1 MKSVLVSL
9 IAFVGCTAN
18 LDLNSQ
24 DPLTNV
30 RPIYFYDWTGKK
42 TDHLQFIANDTTIA
56 YSVVPGVSGTDWEI
70 IPPLPEGFSFSKS
83 DLVLESRYQ
92 GEFKSQQ
99 FTIQLSKGGTVLA
112 NATFYLEAVPCS
124 DRVIYSVE
132 QGKGSYV
139 VEIRQNS
146 QLVRNGTISGGKT
159 MCLPKGKLEV
169 KTLCYGQVFDSCLLQ
184 FVDPAGLVL
193 HRSEFIPHQS
203 ESFTVDPNPK
213 EAPSFGEFKKDFY
226 TRFRSLK
233 SFSIPIF
240 GAHYPVEFDPPLPDD
255 LVWSSLYQH
264 INVNADRG
272 SYKFTLTIHNAVG
285 KASTNIGIYVDT
297 CPEPLYLLAPRAT
310 GTNQE
315 NITITDSE
323 GRVVMREYMNGA
335 VEANTCVPA
344 GEYDVTITMLE
355 ERYPS
360 DYTLNFME
368 ENGDFMESFIRNRG
382 LETDVHRITLGNAV
396 PFGSSFRFLIA
407 DHVDAK
413 WTQRKFNDRKWNEGV
428 SGHWGSFS
436 SPSAF
441 FRKQFSVKDLSF
453 QSVVQVATKAVG
465 DVTLYVNG
473 AYLRRYMNVNATR
486 VHTTIPTSFLSKGDN
501 IICAE
506 VHGANAETIVF
517 DLSVHLSRSWLLHR
531 PQKGIASDS
540 PKQESSSYSAQ
551 YAFEKKKFSSDTWK
565 SVSIP
570 VNLTF
575 LFTDLHRSWIN
586 RILFSPYF
594 KDNAPVDFEIDG
606 LITVKKGNEMVIKE
620 ADTLGRIVNPSFG
633 FTHRYYEF
641 DFTPKRFYDGFRF
654 RFNKGYANDSIAV
667 NFISFYMRSPLR
679 CKRSGTYKS
688 ALLGERLTGRCSMK
702 QTGYR
707 AMRCVPDMNGKP
719 VWERDDS
726 MCVDRYAPRGLS
738 FVDTK
743 IVVTPLADGWLDMFY
758 DKMRSVVM
766 KNLTIWK
773 EQISFPVE
781 RFLDDTD
788 TQREVMMRFTVEE
801 EIGDYILKK
810 LKEEATGIERQITTT
825 MSAYR
830 PCTITVDR
838 NPTYRSPFP
847 WHTVWWVVLV
857 AVLLVVSNLLT
868 AICVKLSSRS
878 HVGEQGVKRLKKQG
892 ALLDDQAPL

>member
-112 NATFYLEAVPCS
+112 NATFYLEVVLCT
-124 DRVIYSVE
+124 DRILYRIDQGRGICGVE
-132 QGKGSYV
+132 VRQESILLRNATTKGRAF
-139 VEIRQNS
+139 I
-146 QLVRNGTISGGKT
+146 
-159 MCLPKGKLEV
+159 CLPPGVLDLHV
-169 KTLCYGQVFDSCLLQ
+169 SCLSKGYDDCSIRFMDPEGLILYHSVIARDNSKS
-184 FVDPAGLVL
+184 FSVDP
-193 HRSEFIPHQS
+193 Q
-203 ESFTVDPNPK
+203 PK
-213 EAPSFGEFKKDFY
+213 EAPSFGEFNRNMYAVYKGDSSY
-226 TRFRSLK
+226 
-233 SFSIPIF
+233 SIPII
-240 GAHYPVEFDPPLPDD
+240 GTYYEPKFDPPLPNSIYWLS
-255 LVWSSLYQH
+255 LVNT
-264 INVNADRG
+264 ITVRADRG
-272 SYKFTLTIHNAVG
+272 SYKFTLTIRNPIG
-285 KASTNIGIYVDT
+285 KASTNIEIYVDT

-315 NITITDSE
+315 NITVTDSE
-323 GRVVMREYMNGA
+323 GRVVMRKYMNGA

-575 LFTDLHRSWIN
+575 LFTDLHRSWIDRIHFYVSN
-586 RILFSPYF
+586 RD
-594 KDNAPVDFEIDG
+594 KAPTDFDIDG
-606 LITVKKGNEMVIKE
+606 LITVKEGNETVIKE
-620 ADTLGRIVNPSFG
+620 VDTLGRIVNPSFG

-825 MSAYR
+825 MSAYQ
-830 PCTITVDR
+830 PCTITIDR
-838 NPTYRSPFP
+838 NPTYRAPFP
-847 WHTVWWVVLV
+847 WHTVWYIV
-857 AVLLVVSNLLT
+857 AMVAILIVSNILT
-868 AICVKLSSRS
+868 FLFALSFRS
-878 HVGEQGVKRLKKQG
+878 QVDKQGVKRLKKQG
-892 ALLDDQAPL
+892 ALLNDQAPL